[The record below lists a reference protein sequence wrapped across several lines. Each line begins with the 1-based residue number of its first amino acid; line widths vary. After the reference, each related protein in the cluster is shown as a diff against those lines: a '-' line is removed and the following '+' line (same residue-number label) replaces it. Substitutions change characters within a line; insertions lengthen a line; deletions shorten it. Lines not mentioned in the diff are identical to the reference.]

1 MSDGEPER
9 GKGHREGQFGA
20 ELVQRQV
27 GGFGQEGPN
36 RVVVRSEFG
45 HAGGPGHAG
54 RGLAGFPEPL
64 VEPTDPGRTDLEA
77 GGDFGGRFAVLNR
90 PQNPLA
96 SVGGNRSHRSTLVGV
111 EGPSRKS
118 YTIDDRGARLESN
131 PH

>member
-45 HAGGPGHAG
+45 RAG
-54 RGLAGFPEPL
+54 RGAVSPVSRNRWWNRRTQAGLTSKRVAILA
-64 VEPTDPGRTDLEA
+64 
-77 GGDFGGRFAVLNR
+77 
-90 PQNPLA
+90 
-96 SVGGNRSHRSTLVGV
+96 VGS
-111 EGPSRKS
+111 PF
-118 YTIDDRGARLESN
+118 
-131 PH
+131 